1 MVTPATRVLLTALAA
16 ALQPRAEVLEA
27 YLFGSK
33 ATGAA
38 RAHSDVDVAVFL
50 ADRPNSG
57 LDDFLAFAQHVER
70 YLSRG
75 DT

>member
-1 MVTPATRVLLTALAA
+1 MVTADTRVLLTTLTG

-38 RAHSDVDVAVFL
+38 
-50 ADRPNSG
+50 G
-57 LDDFLAFAQHVER
+57 AQ
-70 YLSRG
+70 
-75 DT
+75 